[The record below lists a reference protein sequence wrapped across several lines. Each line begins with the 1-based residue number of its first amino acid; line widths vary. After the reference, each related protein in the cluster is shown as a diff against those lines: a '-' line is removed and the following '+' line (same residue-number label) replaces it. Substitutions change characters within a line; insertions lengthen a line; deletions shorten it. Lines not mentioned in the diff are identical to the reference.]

1 MTRPNRLF
9 AWLAGTLLLLVL
21 IASGLVLAAL
31 DSKPL
36 VERSETISQ
45 AAVNQARWLFHTN
58 DPRHLLPGE
67 VRQTAI
73 PAALI
78 DEGIN
83 YLAGRSLHGR
93 GALVLGEETAEIRI
107 SCRVA
112 LLPGKRYLNLTAT
125 FREGGGEPK
134 IVAATLGLLP
144 IPPQLLDW
152 TLSTV
157 IQSAGYGHEWALTRQ
172 AIRGLSFEPRRQR
185 IVVSYV
191 WEPALLDRARSI
203 AFKPDDL
210 VRIRSAQESLAA
222 LFDHHAPGQHIPLTS
237 VLHAT
242 LDLNGADQHANRRA
256 ALLVLG
262 VFLAEKNIA
271 TLIPEARSWPQL
283 RPVALMLAG
292 RNDSAQHFV
301 VSATLAA
308 WAGEPVANAIGVYK
322 ELADSQ
328 HGSGFS
334 FADLAADRAGT
345 RFGELLNRRDERL
358 NALLEKEFNDS
369 DVIPVIS
376 DLPES
381 ISAADFQRRFGN
393 TSSPAYRQLTAE
405 IERRLDAI
413 PLYKPE

>member
-1 MTRPNRLF
+1 MTRLL
-9 AWLAGTLLLLVL
+9 AWLAGTLLVLVL
-21 IASGLVLAAL
+21 AAGGLLLAAL
-31 DSKPL
+31 DSRPL

-58 DPRHLLPGE
+58 DPRHLQSGE
-67 VRQTAI
+67 ARRTAV

-83 YLAGRSLHGR
+83 YLAGRALHGR
-93 GALVLGEETAEIRI
+93 GALVLGEETAEIRL
-107 SCRVA
+107 SRRVP
-112 LLPGKRYLNLTAT
+112 LLPGDHYFNFRAT
-125 FREGGGEPK
+125 LREGKGEPK
-134 IVAATLGLLP
+134 IFAAALGRLQ
-144 IPPQLLDW
+144 IPSQLLEFVLA
-152 TLSTV
+152 TA
-157 IQSAGYGHEWALTRQ
+157 IQGAGYGAEWTLARQ
-172 AIRGLSFEPRRQR
+172 AIRELIFDPQRQR
-185 IVVSYV
+185 IVVAYV

-210 VRIRSAQESLAA
+210 VRIRSAHESLAA
-222 LFDHHAPGQHIPLTS
+222 QLDHHAPGRPVPLVS
-237 VLHAT
+237 VMRT
-242 LDLNGADQHANRRA
+242 VLDINGTDQHENRRA

-262 VFLAEKNIA
+262 VYLAEKNIA
-271 TLIPEARSWPQL
+271 SLIPEARSWPQL

-308 WAGEPVANAIGVYK
+308 WAGEPVADAIGVYK
-322 ELADSQ
+322 EMADSR

-345 RFGELLNRRDERL
+345 RFGELLNRGDSRL
-358 NALLEKEFNDS
+358 DALRTKEFS
-369 DVIPVIS
+369 DGDLIPIIS
-376 DLPES
+376 NLPES
-381 ISAADFQRRFGN
+381 ISAADFQRHFGN

-405 IERRLDAI
+405 IERRLDAL

>member
-1 MTRPNRLF
+1 MTRLF
-9 AWLAGTLLLLVL
+9 IWLAGTLLLL
-21 IASGLVLAAL
+21 GLAAGGLLLAAL

-45 AAVNQARWLFHTN
+45 ATVNQARWLFHTN
-58 DPRHLLPGE
+58 DPRHLQPGE
-67 VRQTAI
+67 ARQTAI
-73 PAALI
+73 PTALI

-83 YLAGRSLHGR
+83 ALASRSLHAR

-107 SCRVA
+107 TRRVP
-112 LLPGKRYLNLTAT
+112 LLPGERYLNLTAT

-134 IVAATLGLLP
+134 IITATIGQLT
-144 IPPQLLDW
+144 IPPQLLEFI
-152 TLSTV
+152 LASA
-157 IQSAGYGHEWALTRQ
+157 IQGAGYGPEWTLARQ
-172 AIRGLSFEPRRQR
+172 AIRALSFEPQHQR

-210 VRIRSAQESLAA
+210 VRIRAAQESLAA
-222 LFDHHAPGQHIPLTS
+222 LLDHHAPGRRIPLVD
-237 VLHAT
+237 VLRT
-242 LDLNGADQHANRRA
+242 ILDVNGADQHENRRA

-262 VFLAEKNIA
+262 VYLAEKNIA
-271 TLIPEARSWPQL
+271 TLIPEARGWPQL

-308 WAGEPVANAIGVYK
+308 WAGEPVADAIGVYK
-322 ELADSQ
+322 ELADAQ

-345 RFGELLNRRDERL
+345 RFGELLNRNDPRL
-358 NALLEKEFNDS
+358 NGLLQKEFKDG
-369 DVIPVIS
+369 DLIPVIS

-381 ISAADFQRRFGN
+381 INARDFQHQFGSTN
-393 TSSPAYRQLTAE
+393 SPAYRQLTAE
-405 IERRLDAI
+405 IEQRLDAI

>member
-1 MTRPNRLF
+1 VKRLL

-21 IASGLVLAAL
+21 AAGGLFLAAL

-58 DPRHLLPGE
+58 DPRHLQPGE
-67 VRQTAI
+67 ARQTAI

-83 YLAGRSLHGR
+83 ALAGRALHGR
-93 GALVLGEETAEIRI
+93 GALVLGEETAEIRV
-107 SCRVA
+107 SHRVP
-112 LLPGKRYLNLTAT
+112 LLPGEHYLNLRAT
-125 FREGGGEPK
+125 LREGGGEPQ
-134 IVAATLGLLP
+134 IVSAAIGSLP
-144 IPPQLLDW
+144 IPPQLLEFVLA
-152 TLSTV
+152 TA
-157 IQSAGYGHEWALTRQ
+157 IQGAGYGPEWTLARK
-172 AIRGLSFEPRRQR
+172 AIRNLSFEPQRQR

-203 AFKPDDL
+203 AFKADDL

-222 LFDHHAPGQHIPLTS
+222 LLDHHAPGQRIPLAK
-237 VLHAT
+237 VLRT
-242 LDLNGADQHANRRA
+242 VLDINGADQHENRRA

-262 VFLAEKNIA
+262 VYLAEKNIA
-271 TLIPEARSWPQL
+271 TLIPEARNWPQL

-308 WAGEPVANAIGVYK
+308 WAGEPVADAIGVYK

-345 RFGELLNRRDERL
+345 RFGELLSRRDARL
-358 NALLEKEFNDS
+358 DTLLEKEFS
-369 DVIPVIS
+369 DADLIPRIS
-376 DLPES
+376 DFPEA
-381 ISAADFQRRFGN
+381 IYAADFQRRFGDRN
-393 TSSPAYRQLTAE
+393 SPAYRQLTAE
-405 IERRLDAI
+405 IERRLDAL

>member
-1 MTRPNRLF
+1 MTRLL
-9 AWLAGTLLLLVL
+9 AWLAGALLLLAL
-21 IASGLVLAAL
+21 AAGGLLLLAL

-58 DPRHLLPGE
+58 DPRRLQSGE
-67 VRQTAI
+67 ARRTAV

-83 YLAGRSLHGR
+83 YLAGRSLRGR
-93 GALVLGEETAEIRI
+93 GALALGEETAEVRLTIR
-107 SCRVA
+107 VP
-112 LLPGKRYLNLTAT
+112 LLPGERYLNLRAT
-125 FREGGGEPK
+125 FREGQGEPK
-134 IVAATLGLLP
+134 IVAASMGSLP
-144 IPPQLLDW
+144 IPPQLLEFLLASAVQGTGYGPEW
-152 TLSTV
+152 TL
-157 IQSAGYGHEWALTRQ
+157 ARQ
-172 AIRGLSFEPRRQR
+172 AVRELNFEPRFQR

-203 AFKPDDL
+203 AFQPDDL
-210 VRIRSAQESLAA
+210 VRIRSAHASLAA
-222 LFDHHAPGQHIPLTS
+222 LFDHHAPGRPVPLVS
-237 VLHAT
+237 VLRT
-242 LDLNGADQHANRRA
+242 LLDIDGADQHENRRA

-262 VFLAEKNIA
+262 VYLAEKNIA
-271 TLIPEARSWPQL
+271 SLIPEARGWPQL
-283 RPVALMLAG
+283 RPVTLMLAG
-292 RNDSAQHFV
+292 RGDTAQHFV

-308 WAGEPVANAIGVYK
+308 WAGEPVADAIGVYK
-322 ELADSQ
+322 EMADAR

-345 RFGELLNRRDERL
+345 RFGELLNRRDARL
-358 NALLEKEFNDS
+358 NALLEKELTDG
-369 DVIPVIS
+369 DLIPVIS

-381 ISAADFQRRFGN
+381 ISAADFRRQFGN

-405 IERRLDAI
+405 IERRLDAL

>member
-1 MTRPNRLF
+1 MTRLL
-9 AWLAGTLLLLVL
+9 AWLAGTLLV
-21 IASGLVLAAL
+21 LVLAACGLLLVAL

-58 DPRHLLPGE
+58 DPRRLQSGE
-67 VRQTAI
+67 AGRTAV

-83 YLAGRSLHGR
+83 YLAGRALHGR
-93 GALVLGEETAEIRI
+93 GALVLGEETAEIRL
-107 SCRVA
+107 SRRVP
-112 LLPGKRYLNLTAT
+112 LLPGDHYLNFRAT
-125 FREGGGEPK
+125 LREGKGEPK
-134 IVAATLGLLP
+134 IFAAALGRLP
-144 IPPQLLDW
+144 ISSQLLEFVLA
-152 TLSTV
+152 TA
-157 IQSAGYGHEWALTRQ
+157 IQGAGYGPEWTLARQ
-172 AIRGLSFEPRRQR
+172 AIRELIFDPQRQR
-185 IVVSYV
+185 IVVAYV

-210 VRIRSAQESLAA
+210 VRIRSAHESLAA
-222 LFDHHAPGQHIPLTS
+222 LLDHHAPGRPVPLAS
-237 VLHAT
+237 VLRT
-242 LDLNGADQHANRRA
+242 VLDINGTDQHENRRA

-262 VFLAEKNIA
+262 IFLAEKNIA
-271 TLIPEARSWPQL
+271 SLIPEARSWPQL

-308 WAGEPVANAIGVYK
+308 WAGEPVADAIGVYK
-322 ELADSQ
+322 EMADSR

-345 RFGELLNRRDERL
+345 RFGELLNRGDSRL
-358 NALLEKEFNDS
+358 DALRTRKFSDS
-369 DVIPVIS
+369 DLIPIIS

-381 ISAADFQRRFGN
+381 ISAADFQRQFGN
-393 TSSPAYRQLTAE
+393 TSSPAYQQLTAE
-405 IERRLDAI
+405 IERRLDAL

>member
-1 MTRPNRLF
+1 MTRILG
-9 AWLAGTLLLLVL
+9 WLAGTLLLLVL
-21 IASGLVLAAL
+21 AAGGLLLLAL

-45 AAVNQARWLFHTN
+45 VAINQARWLFHTN
-58 DPRHLLPGE
+58 DPRRLQSGE
-67 VRQTAI
+67 ARRTAI

-83 YLAGRSLHGR
+83 ALASRGLHGR
-93 GALVLGEETAEIRI
+93 GALVLGEETAEIRL
-107 SCRVA
+107 SSRVP
-112 LLPGKRYLNLTAT
+112 LLPGEHYLNFRAT
-125 FREGGGEPK
+125 LREGKGEPK
-134 IVAATLGLLP
+134 IFAAALGQLP
-144 IPPQLLDW
+144 IPPQLLEFLLTSAVQGAGYETEW
-152 TLSTV
+152 TL
-157 IQSAGYGHEWALTRQ
+157 ARQ
-172 AIRGLSFEPRRQR
+172 AIRELIFDPQRQR
-185 IVVSYV
+185 IVVAYV

-222 LFDHHAPGQHIPLTS
+222 LLDHHAPGQPVPLAS
-237 VLHAT
+237 VLRT
-242 LDLNGADQHANRRA
+242 VLDINGTDQHENRRA

-262 VFLAEKNIA
+262 VYLAEKNIA
-271 TLIPEARSWPQL
+271 TLIPEARNWPQL

-308 WAGEPVANAIGVYK
+308 WAGEPVADAIGVYK
-322 ELADSQ
+322 EMADSR

-345 RFGELLNRRDERL
+345 RFGELLSRRDARL
-358 NALLEKEFNDS
+358 DALLKKELTDG
-369 DVIPVIS
+369 DLIPVIS

-381 ISAADFQRRFGN
+381 ISATDFQRQFGT

-405 IERRLDAI
+405 IERRLDAL

>member
-1 MTRPNRLF
+1 MTRLL
-9 AWLAGTLLLLVL
+9 AWLAGTLFVLGLAAGGLL
-21 IASGLVLAAL
+21 LAAL
-31 DSKPL
+31 DSQPL

-58 DPRHLLPGE
+58 DPRRLQSGE
-67 VRQTAI
+67 ARRTAV

-83 YLAGRSLHGR
+83 YLAGRALHGR
-93 GALVLGEETAEIRI
+93 GALVLGEETAEIRV
-107 SCRVA
+107 SRRVP
-112 LLPGKRYLNLTAT
+112 LLPGEHYFNFRAT
-125 FREGGGEPK
+125 LREGKGEPK
-134 IVAATLGLLP
+134 IFAAAFGKLP
-144 IPPQLLDW
+144 IPPQLLEFMLA
-152 TLSTV
+152 TAV
-157 IQSAGYGHEWALTRQ
+157 HSAGYGAEWTLARQ
-172 AIRGLSFEPRRQR
+172 AIRELVFDPQHQR
-185 IVVSYV
+185 IVVAYV

-210 VRIRSAQESLAA
+210 VRIRSAHESLAA
-222 LFDHHAPGQHIPLTS
+222 QLDHHAPGRPVPLVS
-237 VLHAT
+237 VLRT
-242 LDLNGADQHANRRA
+242 VLDINGTDQHENRRA

-262 VFLAEKNIA
+262 VYLAEKNIA
-271 TLIPEARSWPQL
+271 SLIPEARSWPQL

-308 WAGEPVANAIGVYK
+308 WAGEPVADAIGVYK
-322 ELADSQ
+322 EMADSR

-345 RFGELLNRRDERL
+345 RFGELLNRGDSRL
-358 NALLEKEFNDS
+358 DALRTKEFS
-369 DVIPVIS
+369 DGDLIPIIS

-381 ISAADFQRRFGN
+381 IGAADFQRQFGN

-405 IERRLDAI
+405 IERRLNAL

>member
-1 MTRPNRLF
+1 MTRLL
-9 AWLAGTLLLLVL
+9 AWLAGMLLLLAL
-21 IASGLVLAAL
+21 AAGGLLLAAL
-31 DSKPL
+31 DGKPL

-58 DPRHLLPGE
+58 DPRRLHSGE
-67 VRQTAI
+67 ARRTAI

-93 GALVLGEETAEIRI
+93 GALVLGEETAEIRLTV
-107 SCRVA
+107 RLTLV
-112 LLPGKRYLNLTAT
+112 PGEPYLNLRAT
-125 FREGGGEPK
+125 FREGPGEPK
-134 IVAATLGLLP
+134 IVAASMGSLP
-144 IPPQLLDW
+144 IPPQLLEFLL
-152 TLSTV
+152 TTAV
-157 IQSAGYGHEWALTRQ
+157 QGAGYGPEWTLARQ
-172 AIRGLSFEPRRQR
+172 AVRELSFEPRFQR
-185 IVVSYV
+185 IVVGYV
-191 WEPALLDRARSI
+191 WESALLDRARAV

-222 LFDHHAPGQHIPLTS
+222 LFDHHAPGRPVPLAG
-237 VLHAT
+237 VLRT
-242 LDLNGADQHANRRA
+242 VLDINGADQHENRRA

-262 VFLAEKNIA
+262 VYLAEKNIA
-271 TLIPEARSWPQL
+271 ALIPEARSWPQL

-308 WAGEPVANAIGVYK
+308 WAGEPVADAIGVYK
-322 ELADSQ
+322 EMADAR

-345 RFGELLNRRDERL
+345 RFGELLGRQDARL
-358 NALLEKEFNDS
+358 NALLTKELTDS
-369 DVIPVIS
+369 DLIPVIS

-393 TSSPAYRQLTAE
+393 TNSPSYRQLTAE
-405 IERRLDAI
+405 IERRLDAM

>member
-1 MTRPNRLF
+1 MTRLF
-9 AWLAGTLLLLVL
+9 GWLAGALLLLVL
-21 IASGLVLAAL
+21 AAGGLLLLAL

-36 VERSETISQ
+36 VERSEAISQ
-45 AAVNQARWLFHTN
+45 AALNQARWLFYTN
-58 DPRHLLPGE
+58 DPRRLQPGE
-67 VRQTAI
+67 ARQMAI

-83 YLAGRSLHGR
+83 ALASRSLHGR
-93 GALVLGEETAEIRI
+93 GALVLGEETAEIRL
-107 SCRVA
+107 SRRVP
-112 LLPGKRYLNLTAT
+112 LLPGAHYLNLRAT
-125 FREGGGEPK
+125 LHEGGGEPK
-134 IVAATLGLLP
+134 IVAAAIGQLP
-144 IPPQLLDW
+144 IPPQLLEFI
-152 TLSTV
+152 LATV
-157 IQSAGYGHEWALTRQ
+157 VQGAGYGPEWTLARK
-172 AIRGLSFEPRRQR
+172 AISNLSFEPQHQR

-191 WEPALLDRARSI
+191 WEPALLDRARAI

-222 LFDHHAPGQHIPLTS
+222 LFDHHAPGQRIPLTG
-237 VLHAT
+237 VLRSM
-242 LDLNGADQHANRRA
+242 LDIDGADQHANRRA

-262 VFLAEKNIA
+262 VYLAEKNIA
-271 TLIPEARSWPQL
+271 TLIPEARGWPQL
-283 RPVALMLAG
+283 RPVVPMLAG

-308 WAGEPVANAIGVYK
+308 WAGEPVADAIGVYK

-345 RFGELLNRRDERL
+345 RFGELLNRQDARL
-358 NALLEKEFNDS
+358 DGLLQREFGDH

-381 ISAADFQRRFGN
+381 ISAADFRRRFGN
-393 TSSPAYRQLTAE
+393 TGSAAYRQMTAE
-405 IERRLDAI
+405 IEHRLDAI

>member
-1 MTRPNRLF
+1 MTRFL
-9 AWLAGTLLLLVL
+9 AWLAGTLLVL
-21 IASGLVLAAL
+21 GLAAGGL
-31 DSKPL
+31 LLAAVESKPL

-45 AAVNQARWLFHTN
+45 AAVNQARWLFHSN
-58 DPRHLLPGE
+58 DPRRLQAGE
-67 VRQTAI
+67 AHQTAI

-83 YLAGRSLHGR
+83 ALASRGLHGR
-93 GALVLGEETAEIRI
+93 GALVLGEETAEIRL
-107 SCRVA
+107 SRAVP
-112 LLPGKRYLNLTAT
+112 LLPGAHYLNLRAT
-125 FREGGGEPK
+125 LREGGGEPK
-134 IVAATLGLLP
+134 IVAAAIGQLP
-144 IPPQLLDW
+144 IPPTLLEFLLA
-152 TLSTV
+152 TAV
-157 IQSAGYGHEWALTRQ
+157 QSAGYGPEWTLARQ
-172 AIRGLSFEPRRQR
+172 AVRGLNFEPQRQR

-191 WEPALLDRARSI
+191 WEPALLDRARAI

-222 LFDHHAPGQHIPLTS
+222 LLDHHAPGQRIPLTGI
-237 VLHAT
+237 LHAV
-242 LDLNGADQHANRRA
+242 LDINGADQHENRRA

-262 VFLAEKNIA
+262 VYLAEKNIA
-271 TLIPEARSWPQL
+271 TLIPDTRGWPQL

-308 WAGEPVANAIGVYK
+308 WAGEPVADAIGVYK

-345 RFGELLNRRDERL
+345 RFGELLNRKDARL
-358 NALLEKEFNDS
+358 DTLLEKEFGDR
-369 DVIPVIS
+369 DLIPLIS

-381 ISAADFQRRFGN
+381 ISATDFQRQFGN

-405 IERRLDAI
+405 IERRLDAL